1 MSALLRRL
9 CTARV
14 STEDRQS
21 PTDSIAWQRA
31 LATSLIA
38 AQGGRI
44 VAEYL
49 DVGVS
54 RSLPWPRRPKQHDSS
69 RTAPAV
75 IVRSARS

>member
-1 MSALLRRL
+1 MSATFDAALY
-9 CTARV
+9 ARV

-38 AQGGRI
+38 TQGGRI

-54 RSLPWPRRPKQHDSS
+54 RSLPWPP
-69 RTAPAV
+69 
-75 IVRSARS
+75 